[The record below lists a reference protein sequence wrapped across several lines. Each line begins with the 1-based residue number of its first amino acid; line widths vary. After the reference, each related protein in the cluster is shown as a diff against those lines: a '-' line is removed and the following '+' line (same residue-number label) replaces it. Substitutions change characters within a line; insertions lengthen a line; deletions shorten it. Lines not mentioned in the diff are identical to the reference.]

1 MYSHLDLQD
10 LCKAEMTVIKYTDS
24 SIIYRMGPRA
34 RPFFCWMNDDD
45 ICIRQLMA
53 DSLNRICQPIS
64 RFELH
69 SLVLETIVERLSNV

>member
-1 MYSHLDLQD
+1 MFCPLDWP
-10 LCKAEMTVIKYTDS
+10 A
-24 SIIYRMGPRA
+24 A
-34 RPFFCWMNDDD
+34 RPFFRGMDDDDD
-45 ICIRQLMA
+45 ICIQQIIA